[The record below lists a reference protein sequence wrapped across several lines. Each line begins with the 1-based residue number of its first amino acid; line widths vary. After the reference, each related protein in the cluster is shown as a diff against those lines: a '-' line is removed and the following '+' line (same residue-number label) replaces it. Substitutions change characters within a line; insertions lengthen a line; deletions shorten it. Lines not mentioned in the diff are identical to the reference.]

1 MTAPGLQIT
10 WAHSRSAQLSH
21 AKAHHMHPT
30 LHWGLSPRPAQ
41 SSWTPVACRGLKDT
55 LEKKV
60 WKQERVG
67 VTQPSSA
74 ASTQV
79 IKHHFWTRLK
89 GKAFYLHLQD
99 PGYPVSSICILS
111 P

>member
-21 AKAHHMHPT
+21 AKAHHVHPT

-60 WKQERVG
+60 WSKRGWVSHNRQVR
-67 VTQPSSA
+67 PLLRSSNTI
-74 ASTQV
+74 SG
-79 IKHHFWTRLK
+79 L
-89 GKAFYLHLQD
+89 G
-99 PGYPVSSICILS
+99 
-111 P
+111 